1 MPVSSENSV
10 VSLLSLQVS
19 AGGEV
24 GEAEEGGEPNVAA
37 HELQA
42 NEDAEERYCKHESM
56 TKRPNPSS
64 SV

>member
-1 MPVSSENSV
+1 M
-10 VSLLSLQVS
+10 LIQCDFFQVS
-19 AGGEV
+19 AGGKV

-42 NEDAEERYCKHESM
+42 NEDAKEGYGEHESM

-64 SV
+64 ST